1 VHVLGYGNWWVSCPG
16 WLNRF
21 SQLNHGSPFNFAPD
35 QVYMTHPDLARGS
48 SLYLRWLKLTNI
60 QKWTE
65 PLPAPEG
72 VTAECRIVVPDHC
85 INLIVDMGLVRQ
97 PRIQL
102 PDNSEEERVDPRLFS
117 IEGYPPG
124 AVFMF
129 SWTVRQKVEHLEEWQ
144 SFLQGDH
151 TLGGLWSVGYGNVR
165 IMEIGGA

>member
-1 VHVLGYGNWWVSCPG
+1 
-16 WLNRF
+16 
-21 SQLNHGSPFNFAPD
+21 
-35 QVYMTHPDLARGS
+35 MTHPELAAGS
-48 SLYLRWLKLTNI
+48 SLYLRWLKLTHI

-72 VTAECRIVVPDHC
+72 VTAECRIVVPDHA